1 MPVAS
6 QKSMFKSFGNFSR
19 QALTIAMA
27 AAVLSACSVLT
38 PRQTLPISEVVD
50 LSQTGAPPAQVI
62 SKMRTSK
69 TSYALRGSDFPMLA
83 DAGVQ
88 PEVLDR
94 LQQSFVDSVD
104 LLTRY
109 WVLGESLGGC
119 TTCYPQPVDL
129 ASLQSGGDGMADASN
144 VHRMEDFSRP
154 RGVPAWVPSNPG
166 RPTAPGITVDEIASL
181 AREGMAADELVQ
193 RINNSRLHD
202 VVATGGIATAVGTT
216 LPAGLSGSQLA
227 SLGESGVPAPVLDA
241 LQAKFLAEWV
251 EFARLRYQNLG
262 KGSKQPS

>member
-1 MPVAS
+1 MQVAS
-6 QKSMFKSFGNFSR
+6 MKPMFPFFRSFSS
-19 QALTIAMA
+19 LA
-27 AAVLSACSVLT
+27 AFVAVAAIGLSGCSVLT
-38 PRQTLPISEVVD
+38 PRPALPISEVVD

-62 SKMRTSK
+62 SKVRTSK
-69 TSYALRGSDFPMLA
+69 TSYALRGSDFPALA
-83 DAGVQ
+83 EAGVA

-129 ASLQSGGDGMADASN
+129 ASLRAGGGGMADASG
-144 VHRMEDFSRP
+144 VHRISDFSRP
-154 RGVPAWVPSNPG
+154 RGVPTWVPSNPG
-166 RPTAPGITVDEIASL
+166 RPNAPGITVDEVASL
-181 AREGMAADELVQ
+181 AQQGMPAGELVQ
-193 RINNSRLHD
+193 RIHGSRLHD
-202 VVATGGIATAVGTT
+202 VVATGGIGTIGTT

-227 SLGESGVPAPVLDA
+227 TLGESGVPAPVLDA
-241 LQAKFLAEWV
+241 LQEKFLAEWV
-251 EFARLRYQNLG
+251 EFARLRYQSLG